1 MATNISF
8 GNYTPPDKTEKEIK
22 EMTLAVLFDG
32 TLNNQRNTYIRKEKE
47 KKKKGVSYD
56 KDAVKDDPWGVDKD
70 SYDND
75 YSNVAR
81 IQEFYSLGKDKAL
94 YIEGIGT
101 LDGDTDTLAGYLTGT
116 GETGIRAKVRSGCE
130 KVFNEVSKLKGAKVN
145 LVLDV
150 FGFSRG
156 SAAAR
161 AFVNEVTKGA
171 YTASKVWDSE
181 KEKWNY
187 YDLDSKKVEK
197 EQLPKRGH
205 LGVLCEKNE
214 IEINTVKIRFVGL
227 YDTVS
232 SYGVNFEDDA
242 TGKDDVREINLKAIS
257 DSAVKNVVQIA
268 AGHEWRKNFN
278 LTNINS
284 AGTKG
289 IQYLLPGC
297 HCDIGGAYENG
308 SFEQDHFVKMDKDG
322 RDAAMKYGFASKQFE
337 PFKEKYK
344 KELVESGWYKP
355 DQLKFVMVT
364 DDYNIMYKGTRYIDQ
379 RYSFLSLHFMSGFA
393 KEKEAGFDIDGI
405 KKKFKIPEKAG
416 DKEHILGYVKK
427 KLEAYIEAVK
437 NTEDYK
443 RSTLSYKKYLD
454 FANEKTLINTN
465 LHWSATDK
473 TGHGPRANQIRKII
487 DG

>member
-8 GNYTPPDKTEKEIK
+8 GNYTPPDKTVPGIDEL
-22 EMTLAVLFDG
+22 TLAVLFDG

-47 KKKKGVSYD
+47 KKKKGDLYD
-56 KDAVKDDPWGVDKD
+56 KEAVKDDPWGIDKG

-81 IQEFYSLGKDKAL
+81 MQEYYSLGKDKAL
-94 YIEGIGT
+94 YVEGIGT
-101 LDGDTDTLAGYLTGT
+101 LDGDTDTVAGYLTGT

-130 KVFNEVSKLKGAKVN
+130 KVFEKVSKVKNPKVN

-156 SAAAR
+156 AAAAR
-161 AFVNEVTKGA
+161 AFINEITKERYSA
-171 YTASKVWDSE
+171 TKVWNAE
-181 KEKWNY
+181 QKKYKY
-187 YDLDSKKVEK
+187 YDLDLKQVEK

-205 LGVLCEKNE
+205 LGLLFEKMK
-214 IEINTVKIRFVGL
+214 IEINVLEIRFVGL

-232 SYGVNFEDDA
+232 SYGVNFNDDTKA
-242 TGKDDVREINLKAIS
+242 KDDVKEINLKAINNR
-257 DSAVKNVVQIA
+257 AVKNVVQIA

-284 AGTKG
+284 ATTRG
-289 IQYLLPGC
+289 IQYTLPGC

-308 SFEQDHFVKMDKDG
+308 NYEQKHLVKMDKEG
-322 RDAAMKYGFASKQFE
+322 IATLKKYGAASKQFE
-337 PFKEKYK
+337 YFKEKYK

-355 DQLKFVMVT
+355 DQLKYIMTT
-364 DDYNIMYKGTRYIDQ
+364 DNHNIIYKGTRYVDQ
-379 RYSFLSLHFMSGFA
+379 RYSFLSLHFMCGFA
-393 KEKEAGFDIDGI
+393 TEKGAGFNISGL
-405 KKKFKIPEKAG
+405 KEEFEIPKKAG
-416 DKEHILGYVKK
+416 DKEHILNYVKK
-427 KLEAYIEAVK
+427 KLEAYIQAVK
-437 NTEDYK
+437 DTEDY
-443 RSTLSYKKYLD
+443 TQIISYQNYLD
-454 FANEKTLINTN
+454 FANEKILINSN

-473 TGHGPRANQIRKII
+473 TGHEPRANNIRTVI

>member
-8 GNYTPPDKTEKEIK
+8 GNYTPPDKTVQGIDEL
-22 EMTLAVLFDG
+22 TLAVLFDG
-32 TLNNQRNTYIRKEKE
+32 TLNNKRNTYIRKEKE
-47 KKKKGVSYD
+47 KKKKGLSYD

-70 SYDND
+70 SYEND

-81 IQEFYSLGKDKAL
+81 LQEFYLLGKNKAL
-94 YIEGIGT
+94 YVEGIGT
-101 LDGDTDTLAGYLTGT
+101 LDGDTDTLGGYLTGT
-116 GETGIRAKVRSGCE
+116 GETGIRAKVRLGCE
-130 KVFNEVSKLKGAKVN
+130 KVFNEVLKLKSTKVN

-156 SAAAR
+156 AAASR
-161 AFVNEVTKGA
+161 AFVNEVTKGS

-181 KEKWNY
+181 QNKWDY
-187 YDLDSKKVEK
+187 YDLDLKKVDK

-205 LGVLCEKNE
+205 LGLLFEKNK

-232 SYGVNFEDDA
+232 SYGINFEDD
-242 TGKDDVREINLKAIS
+242 TTDKDDVREINLKSIG

-284 AGTKG
+284 AGSKG
-289 IQYLLPGC
+289 IQYILPGC

-308 SFEQDHFVKMDKDG
+308 YFEQIHFVKIEKDG
-322 RDAAMKYGFASKQFE
+322 KDALMRYGSGSKQFE
-337 PFKEKYK
+337 PYKEKYK
-344 KELVESGWYKP
+344 NELVNSGWYKP
-355 DQLKFVMVT
+355 DQLKYVMTT
-364 DDYNIMYKGTRYIDQ
+364 DDYNIIYKGTRYIDQ
-379 RYSFLSLHFMSGFA
+379 RYSFLSLHFMCEFA
-393 KEKEAGFDIDGI
+393 KEKDAGFDIDGI

-416 DKEHILGYVKK
+416 DKEHILNYVKK
-427 KLEAYIEAVK
+427 KLEEYIQAVK

-443 RSTLSYKKYLD
+443 RSSISYKKHLD
-454 FANEKTLINTN
+454 FTNEKILINTN

-473 TGHGPRANQIRKII
+473 TGHGPRANKIRKII